1 MQRLKSLNIQSSSP
15 VLCQWPNSM
24 PSLQWREW
32 ILAGDAST
40 FFDVSNCELGAALKL
55 AYPQLGLSA
64 LAYVISM
71 IPEQAE
77 NVCQTYDLR
86 INERLSRVFELILL
100 TPAPFQ
106 KWVDEK
112 KMPPRDLFPLLAVKD
127 LSGAEPILLQLARS
141 ALSKTQGAQALE
153 WAIELFLMERPLDE
167 ILSNEKNWWSS
178 LRKIRRPKESEQ
190 DEKRDRFLKQTPWP
204 SRTNGQWLSH
214 TDSPAL
220 EVKLQARSPRE
231 LDQMLEKL
239 KTVVDTWRDLESSL

>member
-1 MQRLKSLNIQSSSP
+1 
-15 VLCQWPNSM
+15 M

-32 ILAGDAST
+32 ILAGDSST
-40 FFDVSNCELGAALKL
+40 VFDVSNCELGAALKL
-55 AYPQLGLSA
+55 AYPQLGLNA
-64 LAYVISM
+64 LAHVISM

-100 TPAPFQ
+100 TPASFQ

-112 KMPPRDLFPLLAVKD
+112 KIAPRDLFPLLAVKD
-127 LSGAEPILLQLARS
+127 LRGAEPILLQLARS
-141 ALSKTQGAQALE
+141 TLSKTQGAQALE

-178 LRKIRRPKESEQ
+178 LRKMRRPRESEQ

-204 SRTNGQWLSH
+204 SRANGQWLSH

-220 EVKLQARSPRE
+220 ELKLQARSPRE